1 MTSHPSGITSK
12 PSFHDLDIP
21 LPELIALDI
30 DDTLVPHMGSISQ
43 RVIEAVAGV
52 RERGVAVAL
61 ATGRSLSTTAPI
73 GRAAGIDGWVVCSN
87 GAILATIEPEGVV
100 EATSFDPRPILER
113 LQPQLPGARFA
124 VEDIHGT
131 FHTMSADDFDA
142 GALGLQIREVP
153 FEHLLDE
160 PAVRLVVHSNET
172 EHMNGGF
179 GDVAKTLGLHT
190 VIFGVG
196 DKAWMDVGPQG
207 VNKATGLTRLCALL
221 DINPAKTL
229 TMGDSYN
236 DVEMLEW
243 AGTGIAMA
251 TAPASVMAAAD
262 AVTSGEPGVGVA
274 EVLEFLAG

>member
-1 MTSHPSGITSK
+1 MMK
-12 PSFHDLDIP
+12 PSFRDLDLTRP
-21 LPELIALDI
+21 DLIALDI
-30 DDTLVPHMGSISQ
+30 DDTLVPHMGSVSQ
-43 RVIEAVAGV
+43 RVIEAVAAIRAAGTTV
-52 RERGVAVAL
+52 VL

-113 LQPQLPGARFA
+113 LKPELPGARFA
-124 VEDIHGT
+124 VEDVHGT
-131 FHTMSADDFDA
+131 FHTMSAEDFDA

-160 PAVRLVVHSNET
+160 PAVRLVVHSNED
-172 EHMNGGF
+172 EHMAGGF
-179 GDVAKTLGLHT
+179 GEVAKTLGLHT

-207 VNKATGLTRLCALL
+207 VNKATGLTTLCRQL
-221 DINPAKTL
+221 DINPASTL

-236 DVEMLEW
+236 DIEMLGW

-251 TAPASVMAAAD
+251 TAPDVVMAAAD
-262 AVTSGEPGVGVA
+262 AFTNGEPGTGVA
-274 EVLEFLAG
+274 EVLEFLARR

>member
-1 MTSHPSGITSK
+1 MTSTTAK
-12 PSFHDLDIP
+12 PSFRDLDIARP
-21 LPELIALDI
+21 DLIALDI

-43 RVIEAVAGV
+43 RVIEAVAAIRAAGTTV
-52 RERGVAVAL
+52 VL

-100 EATSFDPRPILER
+100 EATTFDPRPILER
-113 LQPQLPGARFA
+113 LRPALPGARFA
-124 VEDIHGT
+124 VEDMRGT
-131 FHTMSADDFDA
+131 FHTMSAEDFDA

-160 PAVRLVVHSNET
+160 PAVRLVVHSNED
-172 EHMNGGF
+172 EHMSAGF
-179 GDVAKTLGLHT
+179 GEVAKTLGLHT

-207 VNKATGLTRLCALL
+207 VNKATGLTTLCQQL
-221 DINPAKTL
+221 DINPSSTL
-229 TMGDSYN
+229 TIGDSYN
-236 DVEMLEW
+236 DIEMLGW

-251 TAPASVMAAAD
+251 TAPDLVMAAAD
-262 AVTSGEPGVGVA
+262 AVTNGEPGTGVA
-274 EVLEFLAG
+274 DVLEYLAEAR